1 MQYQITLTLSI
12 TLDSSLS
19 SSITHIPLHIILI
32 KIQKKYKNVLFE
44 NENS

>member
-1 MQYQITLTLSI
+1 MQYLTLDFNLNTNI
-12 TLDSSLS
+12 V
-19 SSITHIPLHIILI
+19 HILLYIILI